1 MSCRDGGL
9 QPSVEGYE
17 VGRELL
23 CQPQIGGIIAAQAER
38 LGQPEGIGMVD
49 LDDLDR
55 HASVEGERRQQR
67 LALLRAAAELFGTYA
82 GDFEAQQSGRH
93 EMSVLQSLGDGP

>member
-17 VGRELL
+17 FGGELL
-23 CQPQIGGIIAAQAER
+23 CQPQIGGIIAAQAEG
-38 LGQPEGIGMVD
+38 LGEPEGICMVD

-55 HASVEGERRQQR
+55 HASVEGERRQQC
-67 LALLRAAAELFGTYA
+67 LALLRAAAQLFETDT

-93 EMSVLQSLGDGP
+93 EMSVLD